1 MMQFIIS
8 DKTNVCSEKKT
19 CKSGPFQHSNA
30 ALLLSQRFPET
41 LKEK

>member
-8 DKTNVCSEKKT
+8 DKTNVCSEKKS
-19 CKSGPFQHSNA
+19 CESGLFQHSNA
-30 ALLLSQRFPET
+30 ALFLSQGFPET